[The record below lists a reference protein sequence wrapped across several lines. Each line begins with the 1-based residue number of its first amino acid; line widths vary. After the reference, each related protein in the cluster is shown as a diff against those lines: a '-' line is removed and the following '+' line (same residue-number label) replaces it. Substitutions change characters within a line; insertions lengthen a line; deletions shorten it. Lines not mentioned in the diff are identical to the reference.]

1 VASLKIPESHRLG
14 LAKLRQLSDQNIEV
28 IVSALQ
34 HLPPQVPKKKDI
46 IAAIAPT
53 VPSLPANDLERVSET
68 LFSLYCVR
76 ADADVSVTKFASDV
90 SDALRD
96 SGEQFTGEEFAR
108 FKNRIERLLSV
119 DQLSIASKAL
129 ALQADHENVFCEAKV
144 LTDVR
149 PVFGTK
155 VDDPPEG
162 FVVTHT
168 LKIGYHDGG
177 SDHRDYY
184 VALDE
189 DDLVT
194 LRSLIERAEKKAN
207 SLISLMS
214 KTGVRNF
221 TIKLGEKRS

>member
-1 VASLKIPESHRLG
+1 MASLKIPESHRLG
-14 LAKLRQLSDQNIEV
+14 LAKLRRLPDENIEV

-34 HLPPQVPKKKDI
+34 HLPPHMPKKRDI
-46 IAAIAPT
+46 MAAITPLVRNLTAD
-53 VPSLPANDLERVSET
+53 DLERISET

-76 ADADVSVTKFASDV
+76 ADADVSLPKFASDV

-96 SGEQFTGEEFAR
+96 SGEKFTGDEFAQ
-108 FKNRIERLLSV
+108 FKNRIEKLLSA

-129 ALQADHENVFCEAKV
+129 TLQVDHENAFCEAKV

-155 VDDPPEG
+155 VDDPPAG

-168 LKIGYHDGG
+168 LKIGYHDAGLE
-177 SDHRDYY
+177 HRDYY

-189 DDLVT
+189 DDLTT
-194 LRSLIERAEKKAN
+194 LKSVIERAVKKAG

-221 TIKLGEKRS
+221 TTK